1 MDPFA
6 KATIKKAN
14 PAFEHFMNQEEVL
27 SQAQK
32 AKRMPSSE
40 SAYRNLVLNQRV
52 SQISPLIPAAVW
64 KANNGE
70 PSEAAF
76 LAGPVRAGL
85 DLSARH
91 DLTALVYEAELDGIH
106 HVRAEFFVPLDGLV
120 DRSMRDRV
128 PYDLWVQQGYITAT
142 PGASVNYET
151 VAIRLCELCD
161 DYDVQSIAFDR
172 WRIDVLKA
180 ELTRLG
186 VELPLIPFGQGFKD
200 MSPAID
206 ALESELMNGMV
217 RHGDN
222 PVLKM
227 CAANSIADTD
237 PAGNRKLNKAKST
250 GRIDGM
256 VALAMCMNHP
266 LEVPEQAVSGGFVAL

>member
-1 MDPFA
+1 
-6 KATIKKAN
+6 
-14 PAFEHFMNQEEVL
+14 
-27 SQAQK
+27 
-32 AKRMPSSE
+32 
-40 SAYRNLVLNQRV
+40 
-52 SQISPLIPAAVW
+52 LIPASIW

-70 PSEAAF
+70 PAEGAF
-76 LAGPVRAGL
+76 QAGPVCMGL

-91 DLTALVYEAELDGIH
+91 DLTALVYDALSDGIH
-106 HVRAEFFVPLDGLV
+106 HIRAEFFVPLDGLV

-142 PGASVNYET
+142 PGASVSYEA

-161 DYDVQSIAFDR
+161 EYDVQSIAFDR

-180 ELTRLG
+180 ELMRLG
-186 VELPLIPFGQGFKD
+186 VELPLIPHGQGFKD
-200 MSPAID
+200 MSPAVD
-206 ALESELMNGMV
+206 TLESELMNGMV

-222 PVLKM
+222 PVLTM
-227 CAANSIADTD
+227 CVANAIASTD
-237 PAGNRKLNKAKST
+237 PAGNRKPDKAKST

-266 LEVPEQAVSGGFVAL
+266 VEAPEQAVSGGFVSL